1 MSRRSSF
8 PKVFACFIGLAL
20 GYAPAHARQ
29 ETTTMPSSPGYAKLK
44 LVTTVDEETG
54 HRTSTGTYTVFENRS
69 TQTGRTIDLN
79 IVILHATGENPKPD
93 PIFEMAGGPGM
104 DITTIAGRARRHP
117 QRKKRDI
124 VLVTQRGTG
133 GSLPLPCEL
142 LGTDDN
148 VQGYLTGI
156 WDLAVYERCHDEL
169 SQRADLTQYSTPIA
183 ADDLNEIRQA
193 LGYDT
198 INLRGGS
205 YGTRSSLVYMRRHP
219 ETVRTAVLSGVAPI
233 AFANPLYHAAE
244 AQTALDRIFAECA
257 SDPDCRQ
264 TYGDLTEKFLHI
276 RQRLEAQ
283 PVEVSVQLDFMDA
296 PQTVT
301 LSWQTFAG
309 ALRTLMYFDSRRIP
323 FLVYSAFEGDDKTF
337 AEAGI
342 MSNRSI
348 QNILAFGMLLCVTC
362 AEDLDRITEAM
373 IVEATKDT
381 FFGDYRVRAQKAI
394 CDIWPRSVLPANFG
408 DDVSV
413 DVPTLLLSG
422 KFDPVTGPRWG
433 EQAAS
438 SLPNGLHVIAPGS
451 HGVNGLCI
459 DAIVEAFIEAG
470 SIEGIDTS
478 CVDSMDLGPFVLKRN
493 DVAEEEAGE

>member
-8 PKVFACFIGLAL
+8 SKVLACFIGLAL

-29 ETTTMPSSPGYAKLK
+29 EATTMPSVRENAKLK
-44 LVTTVDEETG
+44 LETTVDDDTG
-54 HRTSTGTYTVFENRS
+54 HRISRGTYTVWENRQ

-79 IVILHATGENPKPD
+79 VVILHATGENPKPD

-104 DITTIAGRARRHP
+104 DVTTIARRARRHP
-117 QRKKRDI
+117 QRKHRDI

-133 GSLPLPCEL
+133 GSMPLHCEL

-148 VQGYLTGI
+148 VQGYLTGV
-156 WDLAVYERCHDEL
+156 WDLEVYERCRDEL
-169 SQRADLTQYSTPIA
+169 SQRADLTQYSTSIA

-205 YGTRSSLVYMRRHP
+205 YGTRSSLVYMRRHG

-233 AFANPLYHAAE
+233 AFTNPLYHAAE
-244 AQTALDRIFAECA
+244 AQTALDLIFAECA
-257 SDPDCRQ
+257 ADPDCGGF
-264 TYGDLTEKFLHI
+264 YGDLTEKFLHI

-283 PVEVSVQLDFMDA
+283 PVEVSVKLGFMDES
-296 PQTVT
+296 QNVT
-301 LSWQTFAG
+301 IDWLAFAG
-309 ALRTLMYFDSRRIP
+309 ALRTLMYFDSRRVP
-323 FLVYSAFEGDDKTF
+323 FLVNSAFEGDYKTF

-342 MSNRSI
+342 MSNRGI
-348 QNILAFGMLLCVTC
+348 QQILAFGMLLCVSC

-381 FFGDYRVRAQKAI
+381 FFGDFRVRAQKAL
-394 CDIWPRSVLPANFG
+394 CDIWPRSVLPANYG

-422 KFDPVTGPRWG
+422 QFDPVTGPRWG

-451 HGVNGLCI
+451 HGVGGPCI
-459 DAIVEAFIEAG
+459 DAIVEAFINAG
-470 SIEGIDTS
+470 TIESIDTS
-478 CVDSMDLGPFVLKRN
+478 CVESMDLGPFVLKRN
-493 DVAEEEAGE
+493 EAAEEDGLE

>member
-8 PKVFACFIGLAL
+8 SKVLVCFIGLAF
-20 GYAPAHARQ
+20 GYVPAHARQ
-29 ETTTMPSSPGYAKLK
+29 EATTMPSARSEAKLK
-44 LVTTVDEETG
+44 LETTVDEGTG
-54 HRTSTGTYTVFENRS
+54 HRTSTGTYTVYENRE
-69 TQTGRTIDLN
+69 TQSGRTIDLN
-79 IVILHATGENPKPD
+79 IVILHATGENPKSD

-104 DITTIAGRARRHP
+104 DITIIADRARNHP
-117 QRKKRDI
+117 QRDQRDI

-133 GSLPLPCEL
+133 GSMPLHCEL

-148 VQGYLTGI
+148 VQGYLTGV
-156 WDLAVYERCHDEL
+156 WDLEVYERCRDEL
-169 SQRADLTQYSTPIA
+169 SQRADLTQYSTSIA

-193 LGYDT
+193 LGYDR

-205 YGTRSSLVYMRRHP
+205 YGTRASLVYMRRHP

-233 AFANPLYHAAE
+233 AFTNPLYHAVE
-244 AQTALDRIFAECA
+244 AQTALDLIFAECA
-257 SDPDCRQ
+257 ADPDCHEA
-264 TYGDLTEKFLHI
+264 YGDLAVKFLHI

-283 PVEVSVQLDFMDA
+283 ALEVSVQLPFMNE
-296 PQTVT
+296 PQTIT
-301 LSWQTFAG
+301 LSWQSFAG
-309 ALRTLMYFDSRRIP
+309 AFRTLMYFDSRRIP
-323 FLVYSAFEGDDKTF
+323 FLVNSAFEGDYKTF

-394 CDIWPRSVLPANFG
+394 CDIWPRSVLPENYG
-408 DDVSV
+408 EDVSV

-422 KFDPVTGPRWG
+422 TFDPVTGPRWG

-451 HGVNGLCI
+451 HGVGGPCI
-459 DAIVEAFIEAG
+459 DSIIEAFVEKG
-470 SIEGIDTS
+470 TIEGIDTS
-478 CVDSMDLGPFVLKRN
+478 CVESMDLGPFVLSE
-493 DVAEEEAGE
+493 DEEEEEETE